1 MVQSI
6 DLNYLLTDLSN
17 WWGEVLVKVW
27 MAHYDWHKVYN
38 TPQKLDQKIVVNKI
52 E

>member
-1 MVQSI
+1 MYHVIGSVNS
-6 DLNYLLTDLSN
+6 DAGPSVL
-17 WWGEVLVKVW
+17 EVGFT
-27 MAHYDWHKVYN
+27 HGSTISYN

>member
-1 MVQSI
+1 MTELVLDRALHEQYNISI
-6 DLNYLLTDLSN
+6 EGTFRTA
-17 WWGEVLVKVW
+17 E
-27 MAHYDWHKVYN
+27 VYN